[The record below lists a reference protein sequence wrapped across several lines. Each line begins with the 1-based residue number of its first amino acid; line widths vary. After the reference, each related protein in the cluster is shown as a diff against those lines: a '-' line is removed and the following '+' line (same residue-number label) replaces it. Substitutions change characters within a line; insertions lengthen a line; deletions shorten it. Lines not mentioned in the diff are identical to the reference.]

1 MNKILLTAKEPDR
14 GKRVDSFLAEELDGI
29 SRSYIKKLIDAGGV
43 TVNGKPAKAGIKLK
57 EEDEIRFDLPE
68 SESPDILPEDI
79 PLDILYEDDDILI
92 VNKPKGMVVHPAAGH
107 YSGTLVNALLYHLD
121 GRLSGINGVLRPG
134 IVHRIDKNTT
144 GSLVICKNDA
154 AHKGMAEL
162 LAAHDIDRKYLAIV
176 HGHFRDGQ
184 FTIDRPIGRSRTDRK
199 RMAVDPEKGRR
210 AVTHVKVLETLGP
223 YSLIECTLETGRT
236 HQIRVHLASIGH
248 PVLGDD
254 VYGPAKCPVKGLE
267 GQTLHAY
274 YLGFKHPCTGEYISV
289 YAPVPGYFEKLI
301 SLYK

>member
-14 GKRVDSFLAEELDGI
+14 GKRVDSFLAEELEDLT
-29 SRSYIKKLIDAGGV
+29 RSYLKKLIDGGAV
-43 TVNGKPAKAGIKLK
+43 TVNGKQAKAGIKLK
-57 EEDEIRFDLPE
+57 DDDEVVIELPDD
-68 SESPDILPEDI
+68 ESPDIMPEDI

-144 GSLVICKNDA
+144 GSLIICKNDA

-162 LAAHDIDRKYLAIV
+162 LAVHDIDRKYLAIV
-176 HGHFRDGQ
+176 HGHFNEEE
-184 FTIDRPIGRSRTDRK
+184 FTIDKPIGRSRNDRK
-199 RMAVDPEKGRR
+199 KMAIDMENGRR
-210 AVTHVKVLETLGP
+210 AVTHVKVLQRLGD
-223 YSLIECTLETGRT
+223 YSLVECTLETGRT

-254 VYGPAKCPVKGLE
+254 AYGPKKCPVKGLE
-267 GQTLHAY
+267 GQCLHAY
-274 YLGFKHPCTGEYISV
+274 YLGFKHPCTGQYISV
-289 YAPVPGYFEKLI
+289 NASVPAYFTMLI
-301 SLYK
+301 NLYK

>member
-14 GKRVDSFLAEELDGI
+14 GKRVDSFLAEELEDI
-29 SRSYIKKLIDAGGV
+29 SRSYIKKLIDGGGV
-43 TVNGKPAKAGIKLK
+43 TVNGASVKASFKLK
-57 EEDEIRFDLPE
+57 EDDEVCFELPE
-68 SESPDILPEDI
+68 DQSPDIIPEEI

-107 YSGTLVNALLYHLD
+107 YSGTLVNALLYYLD

-144 GSLVICKNDA
+144 GSLIVCKNDA
-154 AHKGMAEL
+154 AHKGMADL
-162 LAAHDIDRKYLAIV
+162 LAVHDIDRKYLAIV
-176 HGHFRDGQ
+176 HGHFKDLE
-184 FTIDRPIGRSRTDRK
+184 FTIDKPVGRSRTNRK
-199 RMAVDPEKGRR
+199 KMAVDPEKGRR
-210 AVTHVKVLETLGP
+210 AITHVKVLQELGV

-274 YLGFKHPCTGEYISV
+274 YLGFRHPCTGKYISV
-289 YAPVPGYFEKLI
+289 YAPVPDYFARLI